1 MALRLTVGIGGRIGA
16 SVALLSAGFV
26 LPAEAKIA
34 CNKGYQL
41 VQGSWLATPYC
52 QDQYVAQVAHDY
64 GFKASP
70 DRVRNEPLFKQHLC
84 RFIGQDIRIKE
95 SCDEVSPSVR
105 GRF

>member
-1 MALRLTVGIGGRIGA
+1 MSPRLAVLIGFGG
-16 SVALLSAGFV
+16 ALLSVGVSA
-26 LPAEAKIA
+26 PAEAKIV
-34 CNKGYQL
+34 CNKGFQM

-52 QDQYVAQVAHDY
+52 QDDYVADVARQY
-64 GFKASP
+64 GFSASP
-70 DRVRNEPLFKQHLC
+70 SRVRNDPLFKQHLC